1 MLLTQRSAPPRD
13 FAVGIC
19 ILNTPWVLELSTES
33 GLVVASQVGV
43 LLQVERG
50 KGVIVNALCIGTRRV
65 PFSAVDGK
73 PSVKV
78 FRSKDL
84 SFRELGQKVRPI
96 SLLIEGEGGSQ
107 NEFCVARCPS
117 QDTYNPHPT

>member
-1 MLLTQRSAPPRD
+1 M
-13 FAVGIC
+13 
-19 ILNTPWVLELSTES
+19 
-33 GLVVASQVGV
+33 ASQVGV
-43 LLQVERG
+43 LLQVVSA
-50 KGVIVNALCIGTRRV
+50 KGVIVNALCIGTRCV

-78 FRSKDL
+78 SRSKDL

-107 NEFCVARCPS
+107 NEFCVSMLAL

>member
-1 MLLTQRSAPPRD
+1 M
-13 FAVGIC
+13 
-19 ILNTPWVLELSTES
+19 
-33 GLVVASQVGV
+33 ASQVGV
-43 LLQVERG
+43 LLQVVSA
-50 KGVIVNALCIGTRRV
+50 KGVIVNALCIGTRCV

-78 FRSKDL
+78 SRSKDL

-107 NEFCVARCPS
+107 NKFCVARHPL

>member
-1 MLLTQRSAPPRD
+1 MSTQSRS
-13 FAVGIC
+13 
-19 ILNTPWVLELSTES
+19 
-33 GLVVASQVGV
+33 VVASQVGV
-43 LLQVERG
+43 LLQEVSA
-50 KGVIVNALCIGTRRV
+50 KGVIVNALCLGTRCV

-96 SLLIEGEGGSQ
+96 SLLIEGEGGSE
-107 NEFCVARCPS
+107 NEFSVRSTSS
-117 QDTYNPHPT
+117 QDTYYPHPKHFSQNFLDLPKHSHKTS